1 MLYCEF
7 KASTSSYMNLL
18 YFQKYIKQKKKFDT
32 LNKLGEVHETM
43 DGDFPYVVMHTKI
56 HFESQFSRLGV
67 ERRRDSPHY
76 CKVCKSFQSQHE
88 KEKRPIMFHFLM
100 VTKTLFTESIY
111 LFNQL
116 S

>member
-1 MLYCEF
+1 M
-7 KASTSSYMNLL
+7 
-18 YFQKYIKQKKKFDT
+18 
-32 LNKLGEVHETM
+32 HETM

-111 LFNQL
+111 LFDQRSCNILLQ
-116 S
+116 